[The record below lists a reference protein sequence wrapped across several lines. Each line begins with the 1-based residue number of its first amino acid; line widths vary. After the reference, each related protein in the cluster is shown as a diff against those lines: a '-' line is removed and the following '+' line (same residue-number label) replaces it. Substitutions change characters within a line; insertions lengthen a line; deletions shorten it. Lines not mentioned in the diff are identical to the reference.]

1 MKHLIYTREGIP
13 PDQQRLVF
21 ENEPLGNGCTLSDYN
36 IQDGAELDLL
46 HFLRGGMFHETS
58 SREDFSALA
67 AEIWSFDIVRC
78 HPSTGAV
85 TTERLTLPRGTLFA
99 DFLDT
104 IRAMPLPKLPA
115 SAKKKP
121 IATVAAVSSFHASDG
136 DCIVAPVA
144 AASAEAGDD
153 VGVLERQIATLKRKL
168 DDTKEAAA
176 AADGAS
182 GAAEES
188 AAAASSA
195 AHSSAAAS
203 TTAS

>member
-176 AADGAS
+176 AAAVDGIDGAAVNS
-182 GAAEES
+182 S

-195 AHSSAAAS
+195 SSSLS
-203 TTAS
+203 TS